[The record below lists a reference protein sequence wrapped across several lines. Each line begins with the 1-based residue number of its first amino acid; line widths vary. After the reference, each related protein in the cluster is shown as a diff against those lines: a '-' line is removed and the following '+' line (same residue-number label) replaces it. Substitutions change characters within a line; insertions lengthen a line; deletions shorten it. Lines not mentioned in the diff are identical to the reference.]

1 MDKDTLV
8 FDSVLQTFIPLN
20 RLTPEA
26 QRALLEHTEIIP
38 YEPGCPVFREGDR
51 DNHACYL
58 LEGDLDLC
66 CDGQVVSRLR
76 GGTPEAAHA
85 LAQLQPRQLTA
96 IPKTAVRILRLERQ
110 HLASALDLDEAR
122 QTGDN
127 SVQVNDITCEIAM
140 DWMTR
145 MLQSGVFSR
154 LPVANLQRIF
164 AQFESIGV
172 AAGDL
177 VVSQGH
183 PGDYYYVVQEGRFE
197 VLRHLSGSHQS
208 VRLATLKP
216 GEPFGEEALI
226 SGGLRNASVKAL
238 TGGKLMRLGKPDF
251 IELIKKPIVPTITLD
266 AARDWVSSGAI
277 WLDARYPDEY
287 AAGAVPGSM
296 NVPLHVVRSYAASLD
311 RDKRYLIYC
320 DTGIE
325 SSIVT
330 FSLAEL
336 GFEAAYLE
344 GGLKRYPLDRIRSI
358 LSKDTGLKIA
368 DAAASRDTAAAIG
381 VSAGLDLA
389 EDAEVQ
395 ASLLRAKLSQAQLE
409 LQDALRLKQEAE
421 AAREAAE
428 RETEER
434 LKAERSWRLLGE
446 AARANA
452 LVAEAQTT
460 RQEIEEAKGKAESEA
475 QSIRREAEEH
485 ARRLKAEIQVRVR
498 VKKQELASAAA
509 ANNEELARIQRLQ
522 EEAEVHIRS
531 ERQRLAGEAA
541 EVEARVQE
549 ARRYREEVETALSTA
564 EQGNQGILQAA
575 RERVAAEIER
585 ANTLLANAETMKR
598 EVEAA
603 KGVAEAEAQRV
614 RLQEEERINV
624 LKREVEERLRDKEQ
638 RLDTIHAAK
647 SAELARIH
655 KLKEEVAIKLNEE
668 RQTLGREAME
678 AKERLAEAQRM
689 EKALAESRMQAA
701 QEIEEKH
708 QHLMNLEQ
716 GLREEV
722 KQQLNAEQQRL
733 DAEFAKAAEELRQAQ
748 RAREATEETRRAVAE
763 DAQRKIAEIRANFER
778 MHHEEQARL
787 QAERQRLEAEAL
799 RIQGVLEQA
808 RSLKADADLARS
820 AAEQEVARLRTMRQD
835 ASTADSKDAQQVID
849 GRIRNLEERVTQAD
863 AQASAAA
870 KAEDIAAT
878 AIEVNAADLER
889 QQAAQQRLREQ
900 VELEV
905 EEWRH
910 DQEAIGN
917 SPEQQALVALR
928 DAQIMRVNQRAAA
941 ALEQT
946 VEHDRR
952 LLDELRGIAVKH

>member
-1 MDKDTLV
+1 MGKDTLV

-26 QRALLEHTEIIP
+26 QRALLAHTEIIP
-38 YEPGCPVFREGDR
+38 YEPGCPVFCEGDR
-51 DNHACYL
+51 DSYAYYL
-58 LEGDLDLC
+58 LEGDLELC

-110 HLASALDLDEAR
+110 HLVSALNLDEAR
-122 QTGDN
+122 QVGDD
-127 SVQVNDITCEIAM
+127 SVQVNDVTCEIGM

-164 AQFESIGV
+164 AQFESIDV

-208 VRLATLKP
+208 VRLATLEP

-226 SGGLRNASVKAL
+226 SGGLRSASVKAL
-238 TGGKLMRLGKPDF
+238 TDGKLMRLGKSDF
-251 IELIKKPIVPTITLD
+251 IELIKKSIVPTITLD
-266 AARDWVSSGAI
+266 AARDWVTGGAV
-277 WLDARYPDEY
+277 WLDARYPDEH

-296 NVPLHVVRSYAASLD
+296 NVPLHVVRSYAASLG

-344 GGLKRYPLDRIRSI
+344 GGLQRYPLDRIGFI
-358 LSKDTGLKIA
+358 LPKDTGLKIA
-368 DAAASRDTAAAIG
+368 DAAASRDTAAAID

-389 EDAEVQ
+389 EDPEVQ

-421 AAREAAE
+421 AARESAE

-452 LVAEAQTT
+452 LIAEAQTT
-460 RQEIEEAKGKAESEA
+460 RQEIEEAKRKAEIEA
-475 QSIRREAEEH
+475 QSIRRTAEEH

-498 VKKQELASAAA
+498 AKKRELESAAA
-509 ANNEELARIQRLQ
+509 ANNEKLARIQRLQ
-522 EEAEVHIRS
+522 EEGEAQIRS
-531 ERQRLAGEAA
+531 ERQRLAAEAA

-549 ARRYREEVETALSTA
+549 AHRYREEVESALSTA
-564 EQGNQGILQAA
+564 EQGTQGILQAE

-585 ANTLLANAETMKR
+585 ANTLLAHAETMKR

-614 RLQEEERINV
+614 RLQEAERINA

-647 SAELARIH
+647 SAELERIH
-655 KLKEEVAIKLNEE
+655 KLKEEVAGKLNEE
-668 RQTLGREAME
+668 RQRLGREAME

-708 QHLMNLEQ
+708 RHLINLEQ

-849 GRIRNLEERVTQAD
+849 GRIRTLEERVTQAD

-889 QQAAQQRLREQ
+889 QQAAQQRLLEQ

-905 EEWRH
+905 EEWRQ
-910 DQEAIGN
+910 DQEAIDN